1 MMFLPWF
8 MEKHGSPSEVKR
20 LTWTSTSRMQFV
32 VVEDYFSPKHRGESA
47 GHPPHCK
54 ALQQNTSSVM
64 DPALHQQPLSHFAS
78 FPQETPI
85 RPSQVP
91 NLLSH
96 PAPRRGLP
104 LQTPEERNMNT
115 LSPNWHPAGM
125 IYPAAL
131 VSSSSTN
138 IVSPVNSL
146 LKDRLGPLKPFPPSH
161 GHVLSSPFNGAT
173 PAREYLG
180 PQHMIRLGSGYFT
193 SPQVVLASQTKTH
206 TSAERSFIPTIFN
219 SPSPQ
224 SGKNISNSLPSC
236 LSRRDQGAESKIPSS
251 NSGKIKDVSQRED
264 PNKNLQHEQTH
275 SRESIIPVM
284 DLNSTSQKR
293 RREGEPCFKNT
304 KKPCH
309 KGINLGTAE
318 TNGVTPGTSP
328 RSSLDRQP
336 SSKSSSI
343 FELSPETTNRLLKS
357 EPACSALSST
367 LKPSQLDL
375 VCPKKTQSTGAK
387 KGFITTENNIV
398 KLRLTS
404 SLSEGSP
411 KNQNE
416 ENQKKDK
423 SSSSKVHHKECS
435 KPPHVGSV
443 CSNSNA
449 GCSVPVKTDSRKLEG
464 ISSKPASKPS
474 LSSLSCSIP
483 ERSKASRV
491 RRPAV
496 VPDDIDQLFTPDPNV
511 YVVRPACKAPKCKL
525 EEQTIKSPTSKKGSS
540 CSPTVTP
547 ISPPVTQPLHAASSP
562 ASNPTVFFPT
572 VTLERLKLEDGGTRH
587 SPVNSSRS
595 QSKDESFKPQH
606 NPSLKPKTSEGSRC
620 SETDTA
626 ASVQESSPQCTKPP
640 PLEEE
645 DVERSMG
652 GKEEDSI
659 DVELDLGLSISY
671 DIDPSQSSDSSEEE
685 PLISFQEMME
695 RVSKP
700 PDMPQKETIS
710 EPNTPGCHSSQSKT
724 RLLSSSTK
732 PGVYKNNLDQM
743 LKEINSTKK
752 AKEIEAQLLSACN
765 EDLLRLAEYEA
776 AEENQDE
783 IANEH
788 QEFLQHF
795 SLMSAAIRE
804 IPPGEIVFN
813 LERFGQIFHQDSL
826 QLRQCHVSPQG
837 ASQKT
842 LIWSSPA
849 QLRLHLNVGLFEEAY
864 CNSPCP
870 AQVTRFLFKMMSVHS
885 ERIISNKILQAL
897 CDIACSAAYQIVN
910 NDNQKFEVWV
920 PSLADVTLVFMNM
933 GAAFVTL
940 FPYESLQPSFTEGD
954 LLEDVYIKSESP
966 SNNNE
971 DISFPEH
978 NCTNI
983 IKYLSYCMGL
993 CPHAYSNDELLL
1005 LLTVVGRI
1013 SLDTRLI
1020 LQSNVA
1026 VSCLLYTIINNI
1038 SDWSSVLPRVC
1049 KALTDLTDDHHNMC
1063 LLVQLLPDSK
1073 CGKELRRHLSM
1084 CFISKLLDGNCTY
1097 IPVEKEL
1104 PLAELRPYLP
1114 QMQPSALLRS
1124 IQQKDKEEEMATQ
1137 DQQAYYLCYSLLT
1150 LTNEASNLQ
1159 VFRPQQKAQ
1168 LLVLSSELETH
1179 VKCDIRESEK
1189 CLYRSKV
1196 KDLVARIYTKWQMLL
1211 QKTRPLNGKLY
1222 DYWQPVETFGNT
1234 EDDEEAIFIEDDE
1247 ETIIINENDTLI
1259 AESKEGDN
1267 EKTEVKEDMEVVEHP
1282 GDREDDTKAG
1292 ETTATEEQVT
1302 GDLNQAMPL
1311 MQPQAADEKIDPS
1324 PKECT
1329 DTEIQTAEREKTPP
1343 PDAVL

>member
-1 MMFLPWF
+1 
-8 MEKHGSPSEVKR
+8 
-20 LTWTSTSRMQFV
+20 
-32 VVEDYFSPKHRGESA
+32 
-47 GHPPHCK
+47 
-54 ALQQNTSSVM
+54 M
-64 DPALHQQPLSHFAS
+64 DPALQQHSLSHFAS

-85 RPSQVP
+85 KPSQVP

-96 PAPRRGLP
+96 PAPRRVLP
-104 LQTPEERNMNT
+104 LQSPEECNMNK
-115 LSPNWHPAGM
+115 LSPNWHPAEM
-125 IYPAAL
+125 KYPAAL
-131 VSSSSTN
+131 ISSSSTN

-146 LKDRLGPLKPFPPSH
+146 LKDRLGPLKPFPLSH
-161 GHVLSSPFNGAT
+161 GHVLSSPVNGAT
-173 PAREYLG
+173 SARENLG
-180 PQHMIRLGSGYFT
+180 PQHMIRLDSGYFT
-193 SPQVVLASQTKTH
+193 SPLVVSASQTKTH
-206 TSAERSFIPTIFN
+206 ISAERTFIPTIFN

-224 SGKNISNSLPSC
+224 FGKNISSPLPSC
-236 LSRRDQGAESKIPSS
+236 LSRRDQGTESKIPFS
-251 NSGKIKDVSQRED
+251 NSGKNKDVSQRED
-264 PNKNLQHEQTH
+264 PRKSHQHEQTC

-309 KGINLGTAE
+309 KGINHGTAE
-318 TNGVTPGTSP
+318 TNGLTPGTSP
-328 RSSLDRQP
+328 RSSLDHQP
-336 SSKSSSI
+336 LPKSSSV
-343 FELSPETTNRLLKS
+343 FESSHETTNRLLTS
-357 EPACSALSST
+357 EPACSALSSAP
-367 LKPSQLDL
+367 KPSRLDL
-375 VCPKKTQSTGAK
+375 LCPKKMQSTGAK

-404 SLSEGSP
+404 TLSEGSP

-416 ENQKKDK
+416 ENQKKNK

-435 KPPHVGSV
+435 KPPHVGLV
-443 CSNSNA
+443 CSNSNS
-449 GCSVPVKTDSRKLEG
+449 GCSVPVNTESKKLEG
-464 ISSKPASKPS
+464 ISPKPASKPS
-474 LSSLSCSIP
+474 LSSLSCSTP

-491 RRPAV
+491 RKPTV
-496 VPDDIDQLFTPDPNV
+496 VLDDIDQLFTPDPNV
-511 YVVRPACKAPKCKL
+511 YVVRPACKAPKCRM

-547 ISPPVTQPLHAASSP
+547 ISPPATQPLHAAASP
-562 ASNPTVFFPT
+562 ASNMTVFLPT
-572 VTLERLKLEDGGTRH
+572 VTLERLKLEESQRCPKDGGIRH
-587 SPVNSSRS
+587 GPVKESQLCPKDGGIRHGPVKESQLCPKDGGIRHGPVNSSRS

-606 NPSLKPKTSEGSRC
+606 NFSLKPKTSEGLRC

-626 ASVQESSPQCTKPP
+626 ASVQETFPPCIKPP
-640 PLEEE
+640 PVEEE
-645 DVERSMG
+645 DSDGSKG

-695 RVSKP
+695 CVAKP
-700 PDMPQKETIS
+700 PDTPQKEAIS
-710 EPNTPGCHSSQSKT
+710 EPSMPGCRSSQSKT
-724 RLLSSSTK
+724 RLPSSATK

-776 AEENQDE
+776 AEENQEE

-826 QLRQCHVSPQG
+826 QLRQCNVSPQG

-849 QLRLHLNVGLFEEAY
+849 QLRLHLIVGLFEEAY

-940 FPYESLQPSFTEGD
+940 FPFESLQPSFTEGD

-971 DISFPEH
+971 EISFPEH

-983 IKYLSYCMGL
+983 LKYLSYCMGL
-993 CPHAYSNDELLL
+993 CPRAYSSDELLL

-1013 SLDTRLI
+1013 SLDTRRI

-1038 SDWSSVLPRVC
+1038 RDWSSVLPRVC

-1073 CGKELRRHLSM
+1073 CGIELRRHLSM
-1084 CFISKLLDGNCTY
+1084 CFISKLLDGHCTY
-1097 IPVEKEL
+1097 VPVETEL
-1104 PLAELRPYLP
+1104 SLAELRPYLP

-1159 VFRPQQKAQ
+1159 VFKSQQKAQ

-1222 DYWQPVETFGNT
+1222 DYWQPAETFGNT
-1234 EDDEEAIFIEDDE
+1234 EEDNEEAIFIEDNE

-1259 AESKEGDN
+1259 ADDKEEET

-1282 GDREDDTKAG
+1282 GDEKDDRKAR

-1302 GDLNQAMPL
+1302 GDVNQAMPVR
-1311 MQPQAADEKIDPS
+1311 QPPAVDEKIDPS

-1329 DTEIQTAEREKTPP
+1329 DTETQTAGREKTPL
-1343 PDAVL
+1343 PDAVM

>member
-1 MMFLPWF
+1 
-8 MEKHGSPSEVKR
+8 
-20 LTWTSTSRMQFV
+20 
-32 VVEDYFSPKHRGESA
+32 
-47 GHPPHCK
+47 
-54 ALQQNTSSVM
+54 M
-64 DPALHQQPLSHFAS
+64 DPAFQQHSLSHFAC

-85 RPSQVP
+85 KPSQVP
-91 NLLSH
+91 NLISH
-96 PAPRRGLP
+96 TAPRRGLP
-104 LQTPEERNMNT
+104 LQTPEECSMNK

-125 IYPAAL
+125 KYPAAL

-146 LKDRLGPLKPFPPSH
+146 LKHKLGPLKPFSPSH
-161 GHVLSSPFNGAT
+161 GHVLSSPVNGAT
-173 PAREYLG
+173 PARENLG
-180 PQHMIRLGSGYFT
+180 PQQNMIQLGSGYFT
-193 SPQVVLASQTKTH
+193 SPQVVSASQTKTQ
-206 TSAERSFIPTIFN
+206 TSAERTFIPTIFN

-224 SGKNISNSLPSC
+224 SGKNISNPLPSC
-236 LSRRDQGAESKIPSS
+236 LFRQDQGTESKIPSS

-264 PNKNLQHEQTH
+264 PNKSNQHEQTR

-293 RREGEPCFKNT
+293 RWEGEPCFKNT

-309 KGINLGTAE
+309 KGINHGTTE
-318 TNGVTPGTSP
+318 TNGVTPGTLP
-328 RSSLDRQP
+328 RSSLDSQP
-336 SSKSSSI
+336 STKTSLV
-343 FELSPETTNRLLKS
+343 FELLPETANGLLKS

-367 LKPSQLDL
+367 LKPSRLDL
-375 VCPKKTQSTGAK
+375 VCPKKTPSAGAK

-404 SLSEGSP
+404 TLSEGSP
-411 KNQNE
+411 KIQNE

-435 KPPHVGSV
+435 KPPHVGLV

-449 GCSVPVKTDSRKLEG
+449 GCSVPVKTESRKLEG
-464 ISSKPASKPS
+464 ISPKPASKPS
-474 LSSLSCSIP
+474 LSCSTP

-491 RRPAV
+491 RKPV
-496 VPDDIDQLFTPDPNV
+496 VVLDDIDQLFTPDPNV
-511 YVVRPACKAPKCKL
+511 YVVRPASKAPKCKM
-525 EEQTIKSPTSKKGSS
+525 EEQTIKSPTSKKSSS
-540 CSPTVTP
+540 CNPTVTP
-547 ISPPVTQPLHAASSP
+547 ISPPVTQPLQAASSP
-562 ASNPTVFFPT
+562 ASNLTVFLPT
-572 VTLERLKLEDGGTRH
+572 VTLERLKLEDGGIRH

-606 NPSLKPKTSEGSRC
+606 NLSLKPKTSESLRC
-620 SETDTA
+620 SEMDTA
-626 ASVQESSPQCTKPP
+626 ASVQETSPPCTKPP

-645 DVERSMG
+645 DSDGSKR

-671 DIDPSQSSDSSEEE
+671 GIDPSQSSDSSEDEE

-695 RVSKP
+695 HVAKP
-700 PDMPQKETIS
+700 PDTPQKETIL
-710 EPNTPGCHSSQSKT
+710 EPNTPGSRSSQSKT
-724 RLLSSSTK
+724 HLLSSSTK

-776 AEENQDE
+776 AEENQEE

-804 IPPGEIVFN
+804 IPPGEMVFN
-813 LERFGQIFHQDSL
+813 LERFGQVFHQDSL

-870 AQVTRFLFKMMSVHS
+870 AQVTCFLFKMMSVHS
-885 ERIISNKILQAL
+885 ERIISNKILRAL

-940 FPYESLQPSFTEGD
+940 FPFESLQPSFTEGD
-954 LLEDVYIKSESP
+954 LLEDVYLKSESP
-966 SNNNE
+966 TNNNE
-971 DISFPEH
+971 EISFPEH

-983 IKYLSYCMGL
+983 LKYLSYCMGL

-1097 IPVEKEL
+1097 IPVETEL

-1124 IQQKDKEEEMATQ
+1124 IQQKDKEEDMATQ

-1159 VFRPQQKAQ
+1159 VFTPQQKAQ

-1234 EDDEEAIFIEDDE
+1234 EDDEEAVFIEDDE
-1247 ETIIINENDTLI
+1247 ETIINENDTLI
-1259 AESKEGDN
+1259 AENKGEN
-1267 EKTEVKEDMEVVEHP
+1267 EKTEVKENMGVVAHP
-1282 GDREDDTKAG
+1282 GDKEDDTKAR
-1292 ETTATEEQVT
+1292 ETTATKEQVT
-1302 GDLNQAMPL
+1302 DDLQAMPV
-1311 MQPQAADEKIDPS
+1311 MEPQAVDQKIDPS

-1329 DTEIQTAEREKTPP
+1329 DTETRTAEREKTPP
-1343 PDAVL
+1343 PDAVM

>member
-1 MMFLPWF
+1 
-8 MEKHGSPSEVKR
+8 
-20 LTWTSTSRMQFV
+20 
-32 VVEDYFSPKHRGESA
+32 
-47 GHPPHCK
+47 
-54 ALQQNTSSVM
+54 M
-64 DPALHQQPLSHFAS
+64 DPALQQHSLSHFAS
-78 FPQETPI
+78 FAQETPI
-85 RPSQVP
+85 KPSQVP
-91 NLLSH
+91 HLLPH
-96 PAPRRGLP
+96 PAPRRVLS
-104 LQTPEERNMNT
+104 LQTPEERNMNM
-115 LSPNWHPAGM
+115 LSPNWRHPAGM
-125 IYPAAL
+125 KYPAAL

-146 LKDRLGPLKPFPPSH
+146 LKDRHGPLNPFPPSH
-161 GHVLSSPFNGAT
+161 GHVLSSPVNGAT
-173 PAREYLG
+173 PARENLG
-180 PQHMIRLGSGYFT
+180 SQYNMIRLSSGYFT
-193 SPQVVLASQTKTH
+193 SPQVVSASQTKTH
-206 TSAERSFIPTIFN
+206 TSAERTFIPTLFN
-219 SPSPQ
+219 SLSPQ
-224 SGKNISNSLPSC
+224 PGKNITNPNPSC
-236 LSRRDQGAESKIPSS
+236 LSRRDQGTESKIPSF
-251 NSGKIKDVSQRED
+251 NSGKIKDVPQRED
-264 PNKNLQHEQTH
+264 PKKSHHHEQTR

-293 RREGEPCFKNT
+293 RKERQPCLKNA

-309 KGINLGTAE
+309 KGINHGTTE
-318 TNGVTPGTSP
+318 TNGLTPGTSP
-328 RSSLDRQP
+328 RSSLDCLP
-336 SSKSSSI
+336 SPKSSSV

-357 EPACSALSST
+357 ELACSASSST
-367 LKPSQLDL
+367 VKPSQLDL
-375 VCPKKTQSTGAK
+375 VCPQKMPFTGAK

-404 SLSEGSP
+404 TQSEGSP

-423 SSSSKVHHKECS
+423 SSSSKVRHKECS
-435 KPPHVGSV
+435 KPSHVGSV

-449 GCSVPVKTDSRKLEG
+449 GCSVPVKTESRKLEG
-464 ISSKPASKPS
+464 ISTKPASKPS
-474 LSSLSCSIP
+474 LNSLSCSTP

-491 RRPAV
+491 RKPV
-496 VPDDIDQLFTPDPNV
+496 VVLDDIDQLFTPDPNV
-511 YVVRPACKAPKCKL
+511 YVVRHACKAPKNKMK
-525 EEQTIKSPTSKKGSS
+525 EQTMKSPTSKKSSS
-540 CSPTVTP
+540 CSQIVSP
-547 ISPPVTQPLHAASSP
+547 IFPPVTQPIQAASSP
-562 ASNPTVFFPT
+562 TSNPIAFSPT
-572 VTLERLKLEDGGTRH
+572 VTLERLKLEDGGIRH
-587 SPVNSSRS
+587 SPLSSSRS

-606 NPSLKPKTSEGSRC
+606 NLYLKPKTSEGLRC
-620 SETDTA
+620 LESDTA
-626 ASVQESSPQCTKPP
+626 ASVQETSPPCTKAP

-645 DVERSMG
+645 DSDG
-652 GKEEDSI
+652 SKKGKEEDSI

-685 PLISFQEMME
+685 PLISFQEMMD
-695 RVSKP
+695 RVAKP
-700 PDMPQKETIS
+700 PDTPQKETVS
-710 EPNTPGCHSSQSKT
+710 EPSTPGCRSSQSKT
-724 RLLSSSTK
+724 RLMSSSTK

-776 AEENQDE
+776 AEENQEE

-804 IPPGEIVFN
+804 IPPGEILFN
-813 LERFGQIFHQDSL
+813 LGRFGQIFHQDSL
-826 QLRQCHVSPQG
+826 QLRQCHVNPQG

-940 FPYESLQPSFTEGD
+940 FPFESLQPSFTEGD
-954 LLEDVYIKSESP
+954 LLEDFHIKSESP
-966 SNNNE
+966 SNNIE
-971 DISFPEH
+971 EISFPEH
-978 NCTNI
+978 NLTNI
-983 IKYLSYCMGL
+983 LKYLSYCMGL
-993 CPHAYSNDELLL
+993 CPQAYSNDELLL

-1013 SLDTRLI
+1013 GLDTRLI
-1020 LQSNVA
+1020 LHSNVA

-1097 IPVEKEL
+1097 IPVEKGL

-1211 QKTRPLNGKLY
+1211 QRTRPLNGKLY
-1222 DYWQPVETFGNT
+1222 DYWQPVETFGST
-1234 EDDEEAIFIEDDE
+1234 EDDEEATFIEDNE
-1247 ETIIINENDTLI
+1247 ETLIINEDATLI
-1259 AESKEGDN
+1259 AENKEGEN
-1267 EKTEVKEDMEVVEHP
+1267 EETEVKENLEVIEHP
-1282 GDREDDTKAG
+1282 GDKEDDTKAR

-1302 GDLNQAMPL
+1302 GDLNQAMPM
-1311 MQPQAADEKIDPS
+1311 MQPQGGDEKIDPS
-1324 PKECT
+1324 LKECT
-1329 DTEIQTAEREKTPP
+1329 DTETQTAEREKMPP
-1343 PDAVL
+1343 PNAVM

>member
-1 MMFLPWF
+1 
-8 MEKHGSPSEVKR
+8 
-20 LTWTSTSRMQFV
+20 
-32 VVEDYFSPKHRGESA
+32 
-47 GHPPHCK
+47 
-54 ALQQNTSSVM
+54 M
-64 DPALHQQPLSHFAS
+64 DPALQQHSLSHFAS

-96 PAPRRGLP
+96 PAPRRVLP
-104 LQTPEERNMNT
+104 LQTPEECNMNK
-115 LSPNWHPAGM
+115 LSPKWHPAGM

-131 VSSSSTN
+131 ISSSSTN

-146 LKDRLGPLKPFPPSH
+146 LKDRLGPLKPFPPPH
-161 GHVLSSPFNGAT
+161 GHVLSSPVNVT
-173 PAREYLG
+173 TSARENLG
-180 PQHMIRLGSGYFT
+180 PQHTMIRLDSGYFT
-193 SPQVVLASQTKTH
+193 SPQVVSASQTKTH
-206 TSAERSFIPTIFN
+206 ISAERTFIPTIFN

-224 SGKNISNSLPSC
+224 SGKNISNPLPSC
-236 LSRRDQGAESKIPSS
+236 LSRRDQGTESKIPFS
-251 NSGKIKDVSQRED
+251 NSGKNKDVSQRED
-264 PNKNLQHEQTH
+264 LRKALLSKLRDFLHNVHLYKSCSHQHEQTC

-309 KGINLGTAE
+309 KGINHGTAE
-318 TNGVTPGTSP
+318 TNGLTPGTSP
-328 RSSLDRQP
+328 RSSLDHQP
-336 SSKSSSI
+336 SPKSSSV
-343 FELSPETTNRLLKS
+343 FESSHETTNRLLKS

-367 LKPSQLDL
+367 PKPSRLDL
-375 VCPKKTQSTGAK
+375 VCPKKTPSTGAK

-404 SLSEGSP
+404 TLSEGSP

-416 ENQKKDK
+416 ENQKKNK

-443 CSNSNA
+443 CSNSNS
-449 GCSVPVKTDSRKLEG
+449 GCSVPVKTESKKIEG

-474 LSSLSCSIP
+474 LSSLSCSTQ

-491 RRPAV
+491 RKPTV
-496 VPDDIDQLFTPDPNV
+496 VFDDIDQLFTPDPNV
-511 YVVRPACKAPKCKL
+511 YVVRPACKAPKCRI
-525 EEQTIKSPTSKKGSS
+525 EEQTIKSPTSKKGCS

-547 ISPPVTQPLHAASSP
+547 ISPPATQPLHAASSP
-562 ASNPTVFFPT
+562 ASNMTVFLPT
-572 VTLERLKLEDGGTRH
+572 VTLERLKLEESQLCPKDGGIRH
-587 SPVNSSRS
+587 GPVNSSRS

-606 NPSLKPKTSEGSRC
+606 NLSLKPKTSEGLRC

-626 ASVQESSPQCTKPP
+626 ASVQETSPPCTKPP
-640 PLEEE
+640 PVEEE
-645 DVERSMG
+645 DSDGSKG

-695 RVSKP
+695 RVAKP
-700 PDMPQKETIS
+700 PDTPQKEAIS
-710 EPNTPGCHSSQSKT
+710 EPSTPGCRSSQSKT
-724 RLLSSSTK
+724 RLPSSSTK

-776 AEENQDE
+776 AEENQEE

-849 QLRLHLNVGLFEEAY
+849 QLRLHLIVGLFEEAY

-940 FPYESLQPSFTEGD
+940 FPFESLQPSFTEGD

-971 DISFPEH
+971 EISFPEH

-983 IKYLSYCMGL
+983 LKYLSYCMGL
-993 CPHAYSNDELLL
+993 CPRAYSNDELLL

-1013 SLDTRLI
+1013 SLDTRRI

-1038 SDWSSVLPRVC
+1038 RDWSSVLPRVC

-1073 CGKELRRHLSM
+1073 RGIELQRHLSM
-1084 CFISKLLDGNCTY
+1084 CFISKLLDGHCTY
-1097 IPVEKEL
+1097 VPVETEL
-1104 PLAELRPYLP
+1104 SLAELRPYLP

-1124 IQQKDKEEEMATQ
+1124 IQQKDKEEAMATQ

-1159 VFRPQQKAQ
+1159 VFKPEQKAQ

-1222 DYWQPVETFGNT
+1222 DYWQPAETFGNT
-1234 EDDEEAIFIEDDE
+1234 EEDDEEAIFIEDDE
-1247 ETIIINENDTLI
+1247 ETLIVNENDTLI
-1259 AESKEGDN
+1259 AEDKEEEN

-1282 GDREDDTKAG
+1282 GDEENDTKAR

-1302 GDLNQAMPL
+1302 GGLNQAMPV
-1311 MQPQAADEKIDPS
+1311 MQPPAVDEQIDPN

-1329 DTEIQTAEREKTPP
+1329 ATETQTAEREKTPL
-1343 PDAVL
+1343 PDAVM